1 MPSGHNRKN
10 ARGPPAENRARSPA
24 LSDPMP
30 VRAQDQKLELIG
42 RLAKRVRERIAPD
55 RAEEV
60 ERFVRQ
66 LYANVPPGDLL
77 RNTVED
83 LYGAALGLWNFSQ
96 QRRLGEPKIRAFNPT
111 PSEHG
116 WRSTH
121 TVIEIAN
128 DDMPFLVDSVTAELN
143 RQDLTVHL

>member
-1 MPSGHNRKN
+1 
-10 ARGPPAENRARSPA
+10 
-24 LSDPMP
+24 MP

-116 WRSTH
+116 CRSTVMVGLVGH
-121 TVIEIAN
+121 GGRAN
-128 DDMPFLVDSVTAELN
+128 PSALRLARPQPDSRGPMPTPTIVRMSVE
-143 RQDLTVHL
+143 RRRSDH